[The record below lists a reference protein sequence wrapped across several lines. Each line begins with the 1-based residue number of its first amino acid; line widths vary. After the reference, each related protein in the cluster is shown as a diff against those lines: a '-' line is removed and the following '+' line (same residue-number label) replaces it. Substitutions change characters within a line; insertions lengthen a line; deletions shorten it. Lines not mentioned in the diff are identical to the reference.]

1 MKMHALQHGNPR
13 NLYGKHSLIHRLLH
27 HRDFHGLFSPSK
39 VLGIKKKYTLTFMV
53 VKMTTKQ
60 YQLI

>member
-1 MKMHALQHGNPR
+1 MLDNKACIQHGNPR

-39 VLGIKKKYTLTFMV
+39 VLGIKKI
-53 VKMTTKQ
+53 Q
-60 YQLI
+60 ADIHGA